1 MLSSNDL
8 LRLAESAAREAAG
21 FLRGAPRPAREEW
34 EAKGVNDFVTAVDR
48 AAEERIARH
57 LLAAAPGGV
66 IVGEELTPGATV
78 PRGLAWIVD
87 PLDGTTNYLHDYPWY
102 AVSIAAAVDG
112 RLEAGVVLDVPRGL
126 CYTAARGHGAWL
138 GDRPLVASAVD
149 SPGHAL
155 IGTGFPFKHPRH
167 LEAWTR
173 QFDVIARAT
182 SGIRR
187 AGSAALDLA
196 DVAAGRFD
204 GFWELELAP
213 WDYAA
218 GQLLVEEAGGRVT
231 DTAGGRP
238 ALRHGGIVAGNPA
251 IHAWLMGVV
260 EGERGAGSGER

>member
-8 LRLAESAAREAAG
+8 LRLAELAAREAAEY
-21 FLRGAPRPAREEW
+21 LRAAPRPAPDRW

-48 AAEERIARH
+48 GAEELIARR
-57 LLAAAPGGV
+57 LLAAAPAGA
-66 IVGEELTPGATV
+66 IVGEELTPGAAV
-78 PRGLAWIVD
+78 PSGLAWIVD
-87 PLDGTTNYLHDYPWY
+87 PLDGTTNFLHDYPWY

-126 CYTAARGHGAWL
+126 CYAAARGHGVWL
-138 GDRPLVASAVD
+138 GDRRLAVSTVQSA
-149 SPGHAL
+149 GHAL
-155 IGTGFPFKHPRH
+155 IGTGFPFKHPEH

-173 QFDVIARAT
+173 QFRVIARAT

-204 GFWELELAP
+204 GFWELQLAP

-218 GQLLVEEAGGRVT
+218 GQLLVEEAGGVVT
-231 DTAGGRP
+231 GTGGTDP
-238 ALRHGGIVAGNPA
+238 AFGHTGIVAGNPA
-251 IHAWLMGVV
+251 VHEWLLGVV
-260 EGERGAGSGER
+260 GGGG

>member
-8 LRLAESAAREAAG
+8 LRLAELAAREAAEY
-21 FLRGAPRPAREEW
+21 LRAAPRPAPDRW
-34 EAKGVNDFVTAVDR
+34 EAKGLNDFVTAVDR
-48 AAEERIARH
+48 GAEELIARR
-57 LLAAAPGGV
+57 LLAAAPDGV
-66 IVGEELTPGATV
+66 IVGEELTPGTAV
-78 PRGLAWIVD
+78 PGGLAWIVD

-112 RLEAGVVLDVPRGL
+112 RLEAGVVLDVPRGV
-126 CYTAARGHGAWL
+126 CYAAARGHGAWL
-138 GDRPLVASAVD
+138 GDRRLAVSAVE

-167 LEAWTR
+167 LETWTR

-204 GFWELELAP
+204 GFWELQLAP

-218 GQLLVEEAGGRVT
+218 GQLLVAEAGGVVT
-231 DTAGGRP
+231 DTAGADP
-238 ALRHGGIVAGNPA
+238 AFGHAGIVAGNPA
-251 IHAWLMGVV
+251 VHEWLLGVV
-260 EGERGAGSGER
+260 GRR

>member
-8 LRLAESAAREAAG
+8 LRLAELAAREAAEY
-21 FLRGAPRPAREEW
+21 LRAAPRPAPDRW

-48 AAEERIARH
+48 GAEELIARR
-57 LLAAAPGGV
+57 LLAAAPAGA
-66 IVGEELTPGATV
+66 IVGEELTPGAAV
-78 PRGLAWIVD
+78 PSGLAWIVD
-87 PLDGTTNYLHDYPWY
+87 PLDGTTNFLHDYPWY

-126 CYTAARGHGAWL
+126 CYAAARGHGVWL
-138 GDRPLVASAVD
+138 GDRRLAVSTVQSA
-149 SPGHAL
+149 GHAL

-167 LEAWTR
+167 LETWTR

-204 GFWELELAP
+204 GFWELQLAP

-218 GQLLVEEAGGRVT
+218 GQLLVEEAGGVVT
-231 DTAGGRP
+231 GTGGTDP
-238 ALRHGGIVAGNPA
+238 AFGHTGIVAGNPA
-251 IHAWLMGVV
+251 VHEWLLRVV
-260 EGERGAGSGER
+260 GGGG